1 MVPQG
6 LREIGGL
13 GTSGGVDPCGPG
25 EDVCLVAQGGE
36 PCVSRDM
43 GIWIPKEGILQ
54 GLEEMKELRDR
65 GGGRGWVPKEQDPEW
80 LGAGCQ
86 GRGTLGE

>member
-1 MVPQG
+1 M
-6 LREIGGL
+6 
-13 GTSGGVDPCGPG
+13 
-25 EDVCLVAQGGE
+25 
-36 PCVSRDM
+36 SRDM